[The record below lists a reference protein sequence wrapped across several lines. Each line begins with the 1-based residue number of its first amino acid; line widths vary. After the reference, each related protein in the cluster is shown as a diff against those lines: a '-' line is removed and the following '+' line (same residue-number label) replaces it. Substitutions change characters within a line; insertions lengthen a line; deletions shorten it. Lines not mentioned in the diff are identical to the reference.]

1 MTWSS
6 SGSAGISQRP
16 WDSPAGNVAVKAW
29 LTSLSLQYVGTV
41 ASMERVAD
49 HWSSLQA
56 GEGASLSGAVE
67 QRRHEFSTGRYLCR
81 RLMSSMGLGNDQ
93 RIPVG
98 ANRAPVWPPGVV
110 GSISHTRDLC
120 IAMLAPS
127 DRYDGVGVDL
137 EEMSRVSDEVWTY
150 VATEPE
156 RDLLGA
162 AALGRREL
170 TTALF
175 STKEAVFK
183 AVHPLSDEFLEFGHV
198 TIAFD
203 WSAGTFTA
211 CCGAHPKSERY
222 ARHGRGLFKV
232 ASDHVFAAFV
242 IPAHRLPG

>member
-1 MTWSS
+1 
-6 SGSAGISQRP
+6 
-16 WDSPAGNVAVKAW
+16 
-29 LTSLSLQYVGTV
+29 
-41 ASMERVAD
+41 
-49 HWSSLQA
+49 
-56 GEGASLSGAVE
+56 
-67 QRRHEFSTGRYLCR
+67 
-81 RLMSSMGLGNDQ
+81 
-93 RIPVG
+93 
-98 ANRAPVWPPGVV
+98 
-110 GSISHTRDLC
+110 
-120 IAMLAPS
+120 MLAPS

-162 AALGRREL
+162 AGLGRREL

-222 ARHGRGLFKV
+222 AQHGRGLFKV

-242 IPAHRLPG
+242 IPAHRLCPGDASDIESPGQLRSRFAGMSISRLGHPPRLVAGLQPVICLVSAQ